1 MAAPNKDTGESI
13 HAKWVAAMENRYED
27 SVAARSCFEQR
38 FCWVLIGLI
47 VAIAVLVALVAI
59 AVLGR

>member
-1 MAAPNKDTGESI
+1 MAAPSKDTAESI
-13 HAKWVAAMENRYED
+13 HAKWLADMENRCPG
-27 SVAARSCFEQR
+27 SLAARQDFEQR

-59 AVLGR
+59 AVSNA